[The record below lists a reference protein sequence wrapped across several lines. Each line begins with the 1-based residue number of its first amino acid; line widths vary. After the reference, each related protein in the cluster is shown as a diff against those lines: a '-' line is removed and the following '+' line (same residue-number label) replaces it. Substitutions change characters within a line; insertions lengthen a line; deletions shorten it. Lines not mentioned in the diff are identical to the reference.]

1 MCDTLCFYTGEL
13 IGVEYL
19 FSQTRRAFQEDVG
32 VDPDIPDGIRDED
45 LQGDLEGD
53 EGFEDLYFD
62 EHTEFMELECN
73 PLLELTEALQPP
85 GLSSSQ
91 TDPAAESSLPATS
104 TQSQVNE
111 QTHKHTVYTEIVWC
125 VMMLIFQLGFIL

>member
-1 MCDTLCFYTGEL
+1 MFFKHLCDTLCFSTGEL

-73 PLLELTEALQPP
+73 PLQELTEALQPP

-111 QTHKHTVYTEIVWC
+111 
-125 VMMLIFQLGFIL
+125 

>member
-1 MCDTLCFYTGEL
+1 M
-13 IGVEYL
+13 
-19 FSQTRRAFQEDVG
+19 FSQTRRAFQEDIA

-62 EHTEFMELECN
+62 EHTEFRELECN
-73 PLLELTEALQPP
+73 PLQPLQELTEALQAS

-104 TQSQVNE
+104 NQSQVYE
-111 QTHKHTVYTEIVWC
+111 
-125 VMMLIFQLGFIL
+125 